1 MSACLSSRA
10 ASDHR
15 SQQNGPVLLAWS
27 GRCDGAWGSAQTGQ
41 VGHPSRWALLGHWP
55 ASGGVACPATHRASL
70 LALAKVERGIA
81 LSLSQKK
88 RETVSWEVTPECHQL
103 CNTWTD
109 FRRRCE

>member
-55 ASGGVACPATHRASL
+55 ASGGVACPATHRGFSIGSSQGG
-70 LALAKVERGIA
+70 ERDC
-81 LSLSQKK
+81 SVFVSEKK
-88 RETVSWEVTPECHQL
+88 GNCFLGS
-103 CNTWTD
+103 NS
-109 FRRRCE
+109 